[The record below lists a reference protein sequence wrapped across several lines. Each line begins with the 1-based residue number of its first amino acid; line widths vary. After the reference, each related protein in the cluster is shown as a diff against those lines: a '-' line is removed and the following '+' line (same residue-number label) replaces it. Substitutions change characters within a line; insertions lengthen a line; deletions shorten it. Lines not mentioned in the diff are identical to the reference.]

1 MRKVLI
7 GGEGVLPFMAVQ
19 VCATPKGMVF
29 SRFGYKYR
37 IDFGY
42 FGLKRVWF
50 LHSSLKLGM
59 FF

>member
-42 FGLKRVWF
+42 FGLK
-50 LHSSLKLGM
+50 KGM
-59 FF
+59 VFAL